1 MTERYISERALKSAV
16 ARLRHYPVAQVTLIE
31 AMNEAPCIEVCK
43 YPFPTGDRPDESYEE
58 WSSRVKRNSHVFG
71 RWVNDGWRCS
81 VCGRTLDAIFHT
93 DPLPDFCPYCGTSME
108 LGR

>member
-16 ARLRHYPVAQVTLIE
+16 ARLRHYPAAQITLIE
-31 AMNEAPCIEVCK
+31 AINEAPCIEICG
-43 YPFPTGDRPDESYEE
+43 YSPTSDRPDESYEE
-58 WSSRVKRNSHVFG
+58 WSSRAKRNPNVFG

-81 VCGRTLDAIFHT
+81 VCGETLDAIFHK
-93 DPLPDFCPYCGTSME
+93 DFLPDFCPYCGTSMV